1 MMLAFRSRRHRVPSR
16 YPKGVTD
23 YRGSMLELP
32 HGGTY
37 ATHRA
42 AFGSRSEV
50 SLAARGIT
58 PYGCRSR

>member
-1 MMLAFRSRRHRVPSR
+1 MMPALRSRCRRVPIR

-23 YRGSMLELP
+23 YHGSMLELP
-32 HGGTY
+32 LGGTY
-37 ATHRA
+37 ATPPA